1 MNLAKISANGQITV
15 PVEIRREL
23 GLKSGDKILFSR
35 NDNGEIVMNNVSAN
49 ALFKVQK
56 AFAGIAEELNNPGEE
71 EIQSWVNEV
80 RYGNQ
85 DPNECV

>member
-1 MNLAKISANGQITV
+1 MNLAKTSANGQVTV

-35 NDNGEIVMNNVSAN
+35 NENGEIIMNNASEN

-56 AFAGIAEELNNPGEE
+56 AFDGVAEELNNPSED

-80 RYGNQ
+80 RYGN
-85 DPNECV
+85 PNGRNE